1 MTILGRGWRVLAPPS
16 MAMPSVAALFLTRTR
31 VDVGSRRPG
40 CRWEKGGLE
49 LLKYDTD

>member
-1 MTILGRGWRVLAPPS
+1 MLAPPS

-40 CRWEKGGLE
+40 CRWEKGGLDQW
-49 LLKYDTD
+49 KTVGASNMT